1 MEIDMNVTKEQLC
14 VEFPEEASV
23 VVNFDL
29 IDMEAGKLVGAG
41 GYVQVRREE
50 TDFTVTVF
58 DAEGDV
64 VSETHVPFNF
74 KEVDAEQMCTEIE
87 PTLLDIVANS
97 DGTLSVATEVTAEW
111 DGEDWNFRGA
121 LIKKHWDMNS
131 TCFSPMELGYSYDK
145 AAQLT
150 PDEAIAALKL
160 WMDESL

>member
-14 VEFPEEASV
+14 VEFPEESSV

-29 IDMEAGKLVGAG
+29 TDMEAGKLVGAG
-41 GYVQVRREE
+41 GYVQVRKEE
-50 TDFTVTVF
+50 TVFTVTVF

-87 PTLLDIVANS
+87 PTLLD
-97 DGTLSVATEVTAEW
+97 LYATSYDKPEVTAEW

-121 LIKKHWDMNS
+121 FINKHWDMNS
-131 TCFSPMELGYSYDK
+131 TCFSPMELGYSYTQ

-160 WMDESL
+160 WMNESL